1 MPLRDDI
8 LAPIPG
14 DSPSGEN
21 LRYDPLY
28 DRIKEA
34 RREDDDLPTGELP
47 EGPRKTAD
55 HALVVRLAGEAI
67 ATRTK
72 DLQLAAWLTEALV
85 HREGFGGLSQG
96 LDVLRGLLTEFWDSL
111 YPEMEDEEEDLEL
124 RAAPL
129 EWVGGRLVIAV
140 RTVPLTRGGHGHLSY
155 EESRDVGYEHSVQDN
170 EEKRRR
176 RLEKLDEGK
185 ISAEAW
191 DQAVEGTDIA
201 FYQQLDTELT
211 AAQDSL
217 RSLGDVS
224 DERFGREAPSYTPLR
239 EALDQ
244 VRMTVGSILRK
255 RLPPEPEVAVGEGD
269 ATDEVASAAT
279 PGGSGAAAPGVAG
292 GMSRRPAGGPTL
304 LEIASAEVRAGRPAR
319 AVEMLMAAANR
330 GRSRRDRFLR
340 RTAVARI
347 MVDASLFPVAVPLLE
362 QLLTE
367 IDEFKLEE
375 WEPGPVVAT
384 PMSLL
389 WRCYDRTDNHHLKE
403 ALYLR
408 ICRLDPV
415 QAIPLTPQG
424 D

>member
-8 LAPIPG
+8 LTPIPG
-14 DSPSGEN
+14 DAPSGEN
-21 LRYDPLY
+21 LRYDPLF

-55 HALVVRLAGEAI
+55 YALVVRLASETL

-72 DLQLAAWLTEALV
+72 DLQLAAWLTEALLQ
-85 HREGFGGLSQG
+85 REGLSGLNQG
-96 LDVLRGLLTEFWDSL
+96 LGLIRDLLLEFWDTL
-111 YPEMEDEEEDLEL
+111 HPQMEDEEEDLEL

-140 RTVPLTRGGHGHLSY
+140 RNVPLTKAGHGHLAF
-155 EESRDVGYEHSVQDN
+155 EESRDVGYEHAVQDN
-170 EEKRRR
+170 EDKRRR
-176 RLEKLDEGK
+176 RLEKIEEGK
-185 ISAEAW
+185 LTAEAW
-191 DQAVEGTDIA
+191 DQAVDGTDVS
-201 FYQQLDTELT
+201 FYQALDGELKAVTETLN
-211 AAQDSL
+211 ALD
-217 RSLGDVS
+217 DVS
-224 DERFGREAPSYTPLR
+224 AQRFGSLAPSYTPLR
-239 EALDQ
+239 EALEQ
-244 VRMTVGSILRK
+244 VGMTVSGVLRK
-255 RLPPEPEVAVGEGD
+255 RLPPEPEPGAD
-269 ATDEVASAAT
+269 ATEETAT
-279 PGGSGAAAPGVAG
+279 GSEATAGAGAQSFAG
-292 GMSRRPAGGPTL
+292 GARRRSSEGGPSL
-304 LEIASAEVRAGRPAR
+304 LELASAEVRAGRASN
-319 AVEMLMAAANR
+319 AVDMLMAAANR
-330 GRSRRDRFLR
+330 GRSRRDRFIR
-340 RTAVARI
+340 RTAVARV
-347 MVDASLFPVAVPLLE
+347 MVDANLFAVAVPLLE
-362 QLLTE
+362 QLLAE

-375 WEPGPVVAT
+375 WEQGTVVAT